1 MNIRKA
7 LFAQTLSRL
16 MDSRKMTVAD
26 LSRALGLPYTTV
38 TDWVHGVGMPR
49 DDKLDLLANY
59 FNVDADALR
68 TGKIRKQGIRLSDI
82 AQHLEGVPQA
92 DRYIQLLDA
101 YDRADEKT
109 KKAVNAL
116 LEIDW

>member
-7 LFAQTLSRL
+7 LFAQTLLKL
-16 MDSRKMTVAD
+16 MDSKKMSVAD

-49 DDKLDLLANY
+49 DDKLDLVADY

-68 TGKIRKQGIRLSDI
+68 TGKIRKQGERLSDI
-82 AQHLEGVPQA
+82 AQYLEGVPQA
-92 DRYIQLLDA
+92 EPYIQLLDA
-101 YDRADEKT
+101 YDKADEKT
-109 KKAVNAL
+109 RKAVNAL
-116 LEIDW
+116 LEIDR

>member
-7 LFAQTLSRL
+7 LFAQTLLKL
-16 MDSRKMTVAD
+16 MDSKKMSVAD

-49 DDKLDLLANY
+49 DDKLDLVADY
-59 FNVDADALR
+59 FSVDADALR
-68 TGKIRKQGIRLSDI
+68 TGKIRKQGERLSDI
-82 AQHLEGVPQA
+82 AQYLEGVPQA
-92 DRYIQLLDA
+92 EHYIQLLDA
-101 YDRADEKT
+101 YDKADEKT
-109 KKAVNAL
+109 RKAVNAL